1 MADNKESV
9 ILDVQLDA
17 GKVAEDLGKVTR
29 QMQVLKQEQKLLN
42 KALEEGRIS
51 EEDYGKAMSENA
63 AEMEKAQREVKG
75 YTNTLKV
82 LNKTSEQYGDSLSEQ
97 QRKLNDMQK
106 AYDSLD
112 AKYRDSKGGKEF
124 LKQIKEQHDKVLEM
138 EGATGRMGRN
148 VGNYTEALKQAGVG
162 IDGFVGKMKAFLKN
176 PWAILIGAIVSAV
189 KGLVDAFRSSEDRM
203 KELQKAFAPFKA
215 VVDVVKQVFD
225 GLAKSLS
232 GVVMVALEKVTDGVK
247 WLFSAIDR
255 LGKKFGKDWGLSEA
269 FEKAAE
275 NSKKATEAEQVYI
288 EHRRRM
294 IESEAKA
301 ENEIAR
307 LRDQVAQKDKYT
319 SEERIAML
327 EKAVAIEER
336 VAKDRVKLA
345 KERLA
350 YLEAESNRSENDA
363 AANEELAQARADVTR
378 AETDFFKKSKE
389 LQSQLTALR
398 REDAREAKEASTE
411 QAAETENN
419 AKLSKAA
426 LDYRLQIQLDALG
439 KEKQYTQEAYEVK
452 MQYFTDLL
460 ALYTQ
465 DSVDYLNALKAK
477 EQYQAEFAEKQAEF
491 EEQANEFL
499 KQYRDLDL
507 LQEQYDAELAQLD
520 DYHARG
526 LVSEQEYQETKD
538 AIERKYYEQHSKRV
552 ASQARE
558 LSSAFKSMGDALGT
572 YAEGNEEAAQAQKAF
587 TIMGIALDQAA
598 TIADTATAITAAVA
612 GATEAAAAGGP
623 AAPFLLAGYIA
634 SMVAAVI
641 AAVAG
646 VASSISQAKQIAQG
660 ADAGNFADGGTI
672 KGTSYTG
679 DKLIAH
685 VNSGEGIYTGMQ
697 ANNLLQEIANNP
709 VRGGIDYELMGATMA
724 AAVAAQPAPVMVYEE
739 MRDFEQKVATYNEL
753 ASI

>member
-189 KGLVDAFRSSEDRM
+189 KGLIDAFRSSEDRM

-255 LGKKFGKDWGLSEA
+255 LGKKFGKDLGLSEA

-275 NSKKATEAEQVYI
+275 NSKKATEAEQRYI

-301 ENEIAR
+301 ENEVAR

-363 AANEELAQARADVTR
+363 AANEELAQARADITR
-378 AETDFFKKSKE
+378 AETEYFKKSKE
-389 LQSQLTALR
+389 LQSQITALR
-398 REDAREAKEASTE
+398 KEETIEIKAAAKEEEKARKDGE
-411 QAAETENN
+411 
-419 AKLSKAA
+419 KLNKAQ
-426 LDYRLQIQLDALG
+426 LDYQLQIKMKALG
-439 KEKQYTQEAYEVK
+439 QDKEFSKEAYDIQ
-452 MQYFTDLL
+452 MQYFTDLA
-460 ALYTQ
+460 ALYVE
-465 DSVDYLNALKAK
+465 DSVEYLNALTAK
-477 EQYQAEFAEKQAEF
+477 EKYQQQYEEKRQEF
-491 EEQANEFL
+491 EEKAQAFL
-499 KQYRDLDL
+499 AQYNDYDK
-507 LQEQYDAELAQLD
+507 LQEQYDSELRQLD
-520 DYHARG
+520 EFHSQG
-526 LVSEQEYQETKD
+526 LVSEEAYQIARNEIDKKYTN
-538 AIERKYYEQHSKRV
+538 ERSKRMQQSL
-552 ASQARE
+552 SQ
-558 LSSAFKSMGDALGT
+558 LSSAFKQMGDFLGN
-572 YAEGNEEAAQAQKAF
+572 YAEDNKEAAKAQKAF
-587 TIMGIALDQAA
+587 AVTGIILDQAQSISA
-598 TIADTATAITAAVA
+598 GALAIAEGTASAAGVPFPANIPAIISVVAQITAMLV
-612 GATEAAAAGGP
+612 
-623 AAPFLLAGYIA
+623 
-634 SMVAAVI
+634 
-641 AAVAG
+641 G
-646 VASSISQAKQIAQG
+646 VASSISQAKSVLSG

-709 VRGGIDYELMGATMA
+709 ARGGIDYELMGATMA
-724 AAVAAQPAPVMVYEE
+724 AAVAAQPAPVVVYEE

>member
-29 QMQVLKQEQKLLN
+29 QMQILKQEQKLLN

-112 AKYRDSKGGKEF
+112 AKYRDSKGGREF

-189 KGLVDAFRSSEDRM
+189 KGLIDAFRSSEDRM

-232 GVVMVALEKVTDGVK
+232 GVVMVALEKVTEGVK
-247 WLFSAIDR
+247 WLFSAIDK
-255 LGKKFGKDWGLSEA
+255 LGKKFGKDWGLSAA

-275 NSKKATEAEQVYI
+275 NSKKATEAEQRYI

-301 ENEIAR
+301 ENEVAR
-307 LRDQVAQKDKYT
+307 LREQVAQKDKYT

-350 YLEAESNRSENDA
+350 YLEAEANRSENDA
-363 AANEELAQARADVTR
+363 AANEELAQARADITR
-378 AETDFFKKSKE
+378 AETEFFTKSTN
-389 LQSQLTALR
+389 LQKQLTALR
-398 REDAREAKEASTE
+398 REDAREAKEAATE
-411 QAAETENN
+411 QAAGTENN

-426 LDYRLQIQLDALG
+426 LDYRLQVQLDALG
-439 KEKQYTQEAYEVK
+439 KEKQYTQEAYEVR

-465 DSVDYLNALKAK
+465 DSVDYLNALQAK

-499 KQYRDLDL
+499 KQYRDLDV

-526 LVSEQEYQETKD
+526 LVSEEDYQATRD
-538 AIERKYYEQHSKRV
+538 AIDKKYTNERSKRMQQSL
-552 ASQARE
+552 AG
-558 LSSAFKSMGDALGT
+558 LSSSFKQMGDLLGN
-572 YAEGNEEAAQAQKAF
+572 YAEDNKEAAKAQKAF
-587 TIMGIALDQAA
+587 AVTGIILDQAQSISA
-598 TIADTATAITAAVA
+598 GALAIAEGTASAAGVPFPANIPAIISVVAQITAMLV
-612 GATEAAAAGGP
+612 
-623 AAPFLLAGYIA
+623 
-634 SMVAAVI
+634 
-641 AAVAG
+641 G
-646 VASSISQAKQIAQG
+646 VASSISQAKSVLSG
-660 ADAGNFADGGTI
+660 ADAGNFSDGGTI

-709 VRGGIDYELMGATMA
+709 ARGGIDYELMGATMA

>member
-112 AKYRDSKGGKEF
+112 ARYRDSKGGKEF

-189 KGLVDAFRSSEDRM
+189 KGLIDAFRSSEDRM

-275 NSKKATEAEQVYI
+275 NSKKATEAEQRYI

-378 AETDFFKKSKE
+378 AETDFFKRSKE

-398 REDAREAKEASTE
+398 REDAKETSDAAKEEEKSLSDI
-411 QAAETENN
+411 
-419 AKLSKAA
+419 AKLNKAQ
-426 LDYRLQIQLDALG
+426 LDYRLQVQLTALG
-439 KEKQYTQEAYEVK
+439 KEKEYTQEAYEVK

-465 DSVDYLNALKAK
+465 DSVDYLNALQAK

-499 KQYRDLDL
+499 KQYRDLDV

-526 LVSEQEYQETKD
+526 LVSEEDYQATRD
-538 AIERKYYEQHSKRV
+538 AIDKKYTNERSKRMQQSL
-552 ASQARE
+552 AG
-558 LSSAFKSMGDALGT
+558 LSSAFKQMGDFLGN
-572 YAEGNEEAAQAQKAF
+572 YAEDNKEAAKAQKAF
-587 TIMGIALDQAA
+587 AITGIILDQAQSISA
-598 TIADTATAITAAVA
+598 GALAIAEGTASAAGVPFPANIPAIISVVAQITAMLV
-612 GATEAAAAGGP
+612 
-623 AAPFLLAGYIA
+623 
-634 SMVAAVI
+634 
-641 AAVAG
+641 G
-646 VASSISQAKQIAQG
+646 VASSITQAKSIISG

-709 VRGGIDYELMGATMA
+709 ARGGIDYELMGATMA
-724 AAVAAQPAPVMVYEE
+724 AAVAEQPAPVVVYEE
-739 MRDFEQKVATYNEL
+739 MRDFEKKVATYNEL

>member
-189 KGLVDAFRSSEDRM
+189 KGLIDAFRSSEDRM

-232 GVVMVALEKVTDGVK
+232 GVVMVALGKVTDGVK

-255 LGKKFGKDWGLSEA
+255 LGKKFGKDLGLSEA

-275 NSKKATEAEQVYI
+275 NSKKATEAEQKYI
-288 EHRRRM
+288 EHRRSM

-301 ENEIAR
+301 ENEVAR
-307 LRDQVAQKDKYT
+307 LREQVAQKDKYT
-319 SEERIAML
+319 AEERIAML

-350 YLEAESNRSENDA
+350 YLEAEANRSENDA
-363 AANEELAQARADVTR
+363 AANEELAQARADITR
-378 AETDFFKKSKE
+378 AETEFFTKSAN
-389 LQSQLTALR
+389 LQKQLTALR
-398 REDAREAKEASTE
+398 REDAAEAKEAATE

-439 KEKQYTQEAYEVK
+439 KEKEYTQEEYEVR

-465 DSVDYLNALKAK
+465 DSVDYLNALQAK
-477 EQYQAEFAEKQAEF
+477 EQYQAEFVEKQAEF

-499 KQYRDLDL
+499 KRYRDLDV

-526 LVSEQEYQETKD
+526 LVSEEDYQATRD
-538 AIERKYYEQHSKRV
+538 AIDKKYTNERSKRMQQSL
-552 ASQARE
+552 SQ
-558 LSSAFKSMGDALGT
+558 LSSAFKQMGDFLGN
-572 YAEGNEEAAQAQKAF
+572 YAEDNKEAAKAQKAF
-587 TIMGIALDQAA
+587 AVTGIILDQAQSISA
-598 TIADTATAITAAVA
+598 GALAIAEGTASAAGVPFPANIPAIISVVAQITAMLV
-612 GATEAAAAGGP
+612 
-623 AAPFLLAGYIA
+623 
-634 SMVAAVI
+634 
-641 AAVAG
+641 G
-646 VASSISQAKQIAQG
+646 VASSISQAKSVLSG

-709 VRGGIDYELMGATMA
+709 ARGGIDYELMGATMA

>member
-9 ILDVQLDA
+9 ILDIQLDA
-17 GKVAEDLGKVTR
+17 GKIAEDLGRATR
-29 QMQVLKQEQKLLN
+29 QISLLKQEQKQLN

-51 EEDYGKAMSENA
+51 EQDYGKAMAENSSEL
-63 AEMEKAQREVKG
+63 EKATRESKG
-75 YTNTLKV
+75 YTATLKQ
-82 LNKTSEQYGDSLSEQ
+82 LTATTGQYGDSLSEQ

-112 AKYRDSKGGKEF
+112 KKYRESEGGKEF
-124 LKQIKEQHDKVLEM
+124 LRQIKEQHDRVLEM

-162 IDGFVGKMKAFLKN
+162 VDGFIGKMKAFLTN

-225 GLAKSLS
+225 RLAKSLS
-232 GVVMVALEKVTDGVK
+232 GVVMVALGKVTDGVK
-247 WLFSAIDR
+247 WLFSAIDK

-275 NSKKATEAEQVYI
+275 NSKKATEAEQKYI

-301 ENEIAR
+301 ENEVAK

-319 SEERIAML
+319 AEERIAML

-336 VAKDRVKLA
+336 VAKERVKLA
-345 KERLA
+345 KERLE

-398 REDAREAKEASTE
+398 KEDAKEASD
-411 QAAETENN
+411 AAKEEEKSLSDI
-419 AKLSKAA
+419 AKLNKAQ
-426 LDYRLQIQLDALG
+426 LDYQLEIKMQALG
-439 KEKQYTQEAYEVK
+439 KDKQYTQEAYDIQ
-452 MQYFTDLL
+452 MQYFYDLA
-460 ALYTQ
+460 ALYAE
-465 DSVDYLNALKAK
+465 DSVEYLNALQAK
-477 EQYQAEFAEKQAEF
+477 EKYDTDYIEKRKEF
-491 EEQANEFL
+491 EEKAQEFL
-499 KQYRDLDL
+499 DQYRNIDT
-507 LQEQYDAELAQLD
+507 LQAQYDAELQQLD
-520 DYHARG
+520 DFHELG
-526 LVSEQEYQETKD
+526 LVSEQEYQSARD
-538 AIERKYYEQHSKRV
+538 AIDKKYTDERSKRMQQ
-552 ASQARE
+552 SLGS
-558 LSSAFKSMGDALGT
+558 LSSAFKQMSNFLGN
-572 YAEGNEEAAQAQKAF
+572 YAEENEEAAKAQKAF
-587 TIMGIALDQAA
+587 AVTGIVLDQAQSISTGA
-598 TIADTATAITAAVA
+598 LAIAKGVASASAVPFPGNIPAIIAVVAQITAMLV
-612 GATEAAAAGGP
+612 
-623 AAPFLLAGYIA
+623 
-634 SMVAAVI
+634 
-641 AAVAG
+641 G
-646 VASSISQAKQIAQG
+646 VASSIAQAKSIISG
-660 ADAGNFADGGTI
+660 SDAGQFATGGTV
-672 KGTSYTG
+672 GGSSYTG

-685 VNSGEGIYTGMQ
+685 VNSGEGIYTGTQ

-709 VRGGIDYELMGATMA
+709 ARGGIDYELLGATMA
-724 AAVAAQPAPVMVYEE
+724 AAVSAQPAPVVVYEE
-739 MRDFEQKVATYNEL
+739 MRDFEKKVATYNEL